1 MPFGLTP
8 ADLVAGLVVV
18 SLTAYALL
26 AGADFGG
33 GVWDMLASGP
43 RKAAQRELISEAIAP
58 VWEANHVWLIL
69 VVVLLFTC
77 FPPVFA
83 HLGITLHIPLAL
95 MLIGIV
101 LRGSAFSFR
110 SYDSRHD
117 EVQRRWGRIFASASL
132 VTPLIL
138 GVVIGAVA
146 SGRVGHPPSGTFLEG
161 YVLPWLTPFSV
172 SVGLFALALFAFL
185 AATYL
190 TLEAP
195 TSDLRDDFRLRALW
209 AGAAVF
215 GTALM
220 TLLLALRF
228 APLVGE
234 GLMYSRRSLPF
245 HLLTGAAALVALG
258 ALWLRRWRLARLA
271 AASQVALILW
281 GWALSQYPYLV
292 PPTFTVQN
300 SAAPP
305 VTIRLVLM
313 GVAAGA
319 VVLLPSLVY
328 LMRVFKGSGTRG
340 KGEEVSG

>member
-1 MPFGLTP
+1 
-8 ADLVAGLVVV
+8 
-18 SLTAYALL
+18 
-26 AGADFGG
+26 
-33 GVWDMLASGP
+33 
-43 RKAAQRELISEAIAP
+43 
-58 VWEANHVWLIL
+58 
-69 VVVLLFTC
+69 
-77 FPPVFA
+77 VFA

-146 SGRVGHPPSGTFLEG
+146 SGRVGRPPSGTFLEG

-328 LMRVFKGSGTRG
+328 LMRVFKGSGTMG